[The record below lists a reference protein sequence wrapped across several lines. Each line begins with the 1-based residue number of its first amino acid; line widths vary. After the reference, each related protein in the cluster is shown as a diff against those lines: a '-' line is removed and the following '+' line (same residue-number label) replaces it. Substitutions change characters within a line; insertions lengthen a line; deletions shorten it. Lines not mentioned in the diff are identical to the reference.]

1 MSREI
6 KFRAW
11 DKLTRIIVP
20 YEEMSCHESKFE
32 YGRRALLSGFLQNP
46 DYEVMQFTGLKDK
59 NGVEIYEGDIVN
71 GVFETSDD
79 WQTYKSP
86 YKKLRVTYNNEY
98 ACFTTCSTISN
109 EPKHPFENYLNF
121 LYQLTEIEVI
131 GNIFQNPELL
141 EDSK

>member
-20 YEEMSCHESKFE
+20 YEEMSCHKSKFE

-59 NGVEIYEGDIVN
+59 NGVEIFEGDVVVAQEYQAPMKVIW
-71 GVFETSDD
+71 GYCGWGLQYLDTRSAPGFTD
-79 WQTYKSP
+79 WIN
-86 YKKLRVTYNNEY
+86 KLRV
-98 ACFTTCSTISN
+98 
-109 EPKHPFENYLNF
+109 
-121 LYQLTEIEVI
+121 V